1 MFNNCIKV
9 KPVQL
14 FYLISISLLF
24 LSVVSITGCI
34 GKQEKGI
41 KSRIEHIDHILNN
54 NPDDVKALTD
64 LGNLYYD
71 MRQYSKAILY
81 YSRILVLTPENVN
94 VRTDMGTCYKILGYL
109 KKAEKEYI
117 KSLQI
122 DPNHLKTNFNLG
134 IILYK
139 MNRKKEA
146 VEWHLKH
153 NSYSF
158 DDIDADNIFDVNV
171 SGGDQAAE

>member
-1 MFNNCIKV
+1 MSHLCLV
-9 KPVQL
+9 
-14 FYLISISLLF
+14 YLISASLLF
-24 LSVVSITGCI
+24 LFAILITGCTK
-34 GKQEKGI
+34 KQENNI

-146 VEWHLKH
+146 VIQWKKVVVLSPGSPPAKRAEALIHKTLKE
-153 NSYSF
+153 
-158 DDIDADNIFDVNV
+158 
-171 SGGDQAAE
+171 QAKNAK